1 MRNDFSSLRE
11 KMVEVQI
18 AGRGIK
24 NAKVL
29 DAMGKVPR
37 HFFVPEELR
46 DSAYADGPLPIWAGQ
61 TISQP
66 YIVAYMTEI
75 LELSGAER
83 VLEVGTG
90 SGYQTAVLAE
100 IVKDVFTIEVVAT
113 LSQRAQDVLKSLGYV
128 NIQFKIGDGTR
139 GWKDFAPYEAIMVT
153 AAPGSVPK
161 VLQEQ
166 LQVGGRMIIP
176 IGVDYQE
183 LVLVRREEKTFKE
196 TRLLPV
202 RFVPLVSLH

>member
-90 SGYQTAVLAE
+90 SGYQSAVLAE

-202 RFVPLVSLH
+202 RFVPLISLH

>member
-46 DSAYADGPLPIWAGQ
+46 DSAYADGPLPIGAGQ

-75 LELSGAER
+75 LELRGAER

-113 LSQRAQDVLKSLGYV
+113 LSQRAQDVLKSLGYA

-139 GWKDFAPYEAIMVT
+139 GWKDFAPYDAIMVT

-202 RFVPLVSLH
+202 RFVPLVSLQ

>member
-1 MRNDFSSLRE
+1 MGNDFSSFRE

-29 DAMGKVPR
+29 NAMGKVPR

-46 DSAYADGPLPIWAGQ
+46 DSAYADGPLPIGEGQ

-113 LSQRAQDVLKSLGYV
+113 LSQRAQDVLKSLGYI

-139 GWKDFAPYEAIMVT
+139 GWKDFAPYDAIMVT

-176 IGVDYQE
+176 VGVDYQE

>member
-37 HFFVPEELR
+37 HFFIPEELR
-46 DSAYADGPLPIWAGQ
+46 DSAYADGPLPIGEGQ

-75 LELSGAER
+75 LELRGAER

-161 VLQEQ
+161 ALQEQ
-166 LQVGGRMIIP
+166 LQVGGRMVIP
-176 IGVDYQE
+176 IGVEYQE
-183 LVLVRREEKTFKE
+183 LVLVRREEKTFTE

-202 RFVPLVSLH
+202 RFVPLVSLY

>member
-46 DSAYADGPLPIWAGQ
+46 DSAYADGPLPIGAGQ

-75 LELSGAER
+75 LELRGAER

-128 NIQFKIGDGTR
+128 NIQFEIGDGTR

>member
-46 DSAYADGPLPIWAGQ
+46 DSAYADGPLPIGAGQ

-75 LELSGAER
+75 LELGGAER

-100 IVKDVFTIEVVAT
+100 IVKDVFTIEVVST

-139 GWKDFAPYEAIMVT
+139 GWKDFAPYDAIMVT

-166 LQVGGRMIIP
+166 LQVGSRMIIP

>member
-37 HFFVPEELR
+37 HFFVPAELR
-46 DSAYADGPLPIWAGQ
+46 DSAYVDGPLPIGSGQ

>member
-202 RFVPLVSLH
+202 RFVPLISLQ

>member
-202 RFVPLVSLH
+202 RFVPLISLH

>member
-46 DSAYADGPLPIWAGQ
+46 DSAYADGPLPIGAGQ